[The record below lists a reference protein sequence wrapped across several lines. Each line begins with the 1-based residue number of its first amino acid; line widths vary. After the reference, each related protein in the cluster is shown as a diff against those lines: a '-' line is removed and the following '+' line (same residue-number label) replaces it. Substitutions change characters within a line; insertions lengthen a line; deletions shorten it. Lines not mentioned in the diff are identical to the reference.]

1 MIATTSH
8 RRFTVTLTIVTLCL
22 ILCMAGTVSAQT
34 DDSLADGSA
43 EAIDQP
49 LALSIV
55 ANPPIALAGDDV
67 TFTIT
72 AQNTSDTPFIN
83 FTIVDILPDQF
94 RITATNPGATGDII
108 VSRQQVTWRGG
119 TLNPGESV
127 TITIDASILMS
138 ASLLV
143 NRFCAGAENLAGIC
157 AQTNVL
163 GVTALPQTGETPWW
177 RVMFGVGIIMT
188 IIGLFGIIVMVLF
201 PAKSARPDSYRYL
214 RH

>member
-1 MIATTSH
+1 MISITSH
-8 RRFTVTLTIVTLCL
+8 RRYTITFIIATLCL
-22 ILCMAGTVSAQT
+22 ILCMAGTGLVSAQT
-34 DDSLADGSA
+34 DDSIA
-43 EAIDQP
+43 EP

-72 AQNTSDTPFIN
+72 AQNTSNTPYIN

-94 RITATNPGATGDII
+94 RISGTNAGSTGDII
-108 VSRQQVTWRGG
+108 VNGQQVTWRGG
-119 TLNPGESV
+119 TLNPGETVTV
-127 TITIDASILMS
+127 TIDTSILMS

-157 AQTNVL
+157 AHTNVL

-177 RVMFGVGIIMT
+177 RVMFGVGVIMT
-188 IIGLFGIIVMVLF
+188 IIGVLGIVVMVLF
-201 PAKSARPDSYRYL
+201 PAKSTRADSYRYL